1 MWEVDCLFDHDD
13 YYQAGRSIDVNGKFS
28 YEHTGRK
35 YRDKNQAQAY
45 VDILNKEMLCKQ
57 P

>member
-13 YYQAGRSIDVNGKFS
+13 YYQAGRSIDVNGRFS
-28 YEHTGRK
+28 YEHIGRK
-35 YRDKNQAQAY
+35 FRDKNQAQTY
-45 VDILNKEMLCKQ
+45 VDKLNKEMLCKQ